1 MSTESNELIHANYI
15 KMNACDS
22 SQLIFELCLCFCRI
36 FFLCAICSDACVDD
50 CDDEPYRKTT
60 TVVVLV

>member
-1 MSTESNELIHANYI
+1 
-15 KMNACDS
+15 MNACDS